1 MRASPQNSMPSG
13 GLSCRVF
20 GSYSSAIAR
29 LFPPARANAPASR
42 IQLRAS
48 TFTPSATESLGYT
61 TI

>member
-13 GLSCRVF
+13 GLSCRVP

-29 LFPPARANAPASR
+29 LCPPARAAPASR